1 MKLKFSHIIS
11 RASWCKWNFALGLCL
26 LFSTLFSQSGPY
38 SHADSLKG
46 AYSKERSWWDVNNY
60 DLHVSFDIPDSSIM
74 GYNQIAYTVL
84 QTSAVLQLDLM
95 KPMVLDSVVQEGK
108 KCSWRQDGNAYFVNL
123 VAPQVPGDKKV
134 LTAYFHGKPRAAKM
148 PPWDG
153 GMVWSQDAGKNP
165 WVSVACQGMA
175 AQVWF
180 PNKDHMADEVESA
193 SMHFTVP
200 RNLVAVSNGKLLSI
214 QLVGE
219 KSLTYSWHVS
229 NPINNYN
236 IIPYIGRYVNVK
248 DTFLGKGGTLDLE
261 YWVLDENYSKVKK
274 HFSEVKPMLRCFEDW
289 FGKYPFYEDGYKLVE
304 APYLGMEHQSAIA
317 YGNNFLMGY
326 KGRDLSNTGWGL
338 KWDFI
343 IVHES
348 GHEWFGNSISA
359 KDVADNWIHESFTAY
374 AENLY
379 NECRFGKKAGAE
391 YVIGT
396 RAAITNDK
404 PIISD
409 YNVNSGGSI
418 DLYYKG
424 ANMLHTLRQIVG
436 NDSLWKEALRGLN
449 TTFYHQTVTTA
460 QVEDFLISFLHLDQQ
475 KMFDQYLRTVNVPVL
490 EYKLRKRKLS
500 YRWGAGCVRGFNM
513 PVRIVSNGGQ
523 WLRPAEKWESV
534 PYSDS
539 TLVVDENFYIRTKL
553 IK

>member
-1 MKLKFSHIIS
+1 
-11 RASWCKWNFALGLCL
+11 
-26 LFSTLFSQSGPY
+26 
-38 SHADSLKG
+38 
-46 AYSKERSWWDVNNY
+46 
-60 DLHVSFDIPDSSIM
+60 
-74 GYNQIAYTVL
+74 
-84 QTSAVLQLDLM
+84 
-95 KPMVLDSVVQEGK
+95 
-108 KCSWRQDGNAYFVNL
+108 
-123 VAPQVPGDKKV
+123 
-134 LTAYFHGKPRAAKM
+134 
-148 PPWDG
+148 
-153 GMVWSQDAGKNP
+153 
-165 WVSVACQGMA
+165 
-175 AQVWF
+175 
-180 PNKDHMADEVESA
+180 
-193 SMHFTVP
+193 
-200 RNLVAVSNGKLLSI
+200 
-214 QLVGE
+214 
-219 KSLTYSWHVS
+219 
-229 NPINNYN
+229 
-236 IIPYIGRYVNVK
+236 
-248 DTFLGKGGTLDLE
+248 
-261 YWVLDENYSKVKK
+261 
-274 HFSEVKPMLRCFEDW
+274 
-289 FGKYPFYEDGYKLVE
+289 
-304 APYLGMEHQSAIA
+304 
-317 YGNNFLMGY
+317 
-326 KGRDLSNTGWGL
+326 
-338 KWDFI
+338 
-343 IVHES
+343 
-348 GHEWFGNSISA
+348 
-359 KDVADNWIHESFTAY
+359 
-374 AENLY
+374 
-379 NECRFGKKAGAE
+379 
-391 YVIGT
+391 VIGT